1 MSLSFCHVIGWWD
14 IYVNEQLNRHG
25 NKVANECRCA
35 FAVLHSNCCQLHSL
49 HVFSVVSIHSL
60 TRPFALSQFQHL
72 YCVKFHINPLHFIFV
87 SQHFLLYS
95 TSSSERQWQATWHL
109 LGFLGICAVTLDS
122 SSVDSRGTRF
132 WRVWD
137 SNQIPVGMTPS
148 FNFHTLSLS
157 YQIISVN

>member
-1 MSLSFCHVIGWWD
+1 MWLADEIFMLMSSWTDMVIKWRMSVD
-14 IYVNEQLNRHG
+14 VPLQYYTVT
-25 NKVANECRCA
+25 VANFTVCM
-35 FAVLHSNCCQLHSL
+35 F
-49 HVFSVVSIHSL
+49 FSVVSIHSL